1 MLLTSNPTHDLY
13 NSFHSCPLKG
23 LENTGKCGRKNL
35 KSEKLDSCCS
45 WVSRSLNILCNQRRG
60 KRRCQEFQTLFM
72 WVRSP
77 EKENKSQG
85 ERVNDLLWGQLRV
98 TREEERFSLAEDWL
112 SSGEKRKTSWWPN
125 VVVINMLN
133 IANTVQCCSLIP
145 PIISFYFA
153 RKIGNRCRD
162 LLKPAKIH
170 RNTPYKA
177 KHSIC
182 KVFGLTTLIPQHSLS
197 SLGKPSEI

>member
-60 KRRCQEFQTLFM
+60 ERRCQEFQTLFM

-85 ERVNDLLWGQLRV
+85 ERVNDLLWGQLR
-98 TREEERFSLAEDWL
+98 EEERFNLAEDWL

>member
-1 MLLTSNPTHDLY
+1 MTFTIHSTHVHWKGWKTLGNVGGKISSQKNWIDAAVEYPGHLTFYATNE
-13 NSFHSCPLKG
+13 G
-23 LENTGKCGRKNL
+23 
-35 KSEKLDSCCS
+35 
-45 WVSRSLNILCNQRRG
+45 
-60 KRRCQEFQTLFM
+60 
-72 WVRSP
+72 VRSFRHYLC
-77 EKENKSQG
+77 ESEVLRRKIKAKENEWMIYFEGS
-85 ERVNDLLWGQLRV
+85 WV

-112 SSGEKRKTSWWPN
+112 SSGEKRKMISWWPN

-133 IANTVQCCSLIP
+133 IANAVQCCSLIP

-162 LLKPAKIH
+162 WLKPAKIH
-170 RNTPYKA
+170 RNAAYKA

-182 KVFGLTTLIPQHSLS
+182 TVFGLTTLIPQHSLS